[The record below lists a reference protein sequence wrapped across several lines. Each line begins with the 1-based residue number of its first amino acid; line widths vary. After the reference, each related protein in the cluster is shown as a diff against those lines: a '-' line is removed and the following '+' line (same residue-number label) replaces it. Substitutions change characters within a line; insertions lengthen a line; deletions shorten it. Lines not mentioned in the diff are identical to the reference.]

1 MKSWDICYLICDYDY
16 NAYNDLTWYYNHV
29 TQQFQSG
36 PPLVGGR
43 TFHSSGTV
51 IDQETKEKIVAV
63 AGGFNE
69 DSGYLDSTELL
80 IDGEWRQGNSFNT
93 N

>member
-1 MKSWDICYLICDYDY
+1 M
-16 NAYNDLTWYYNHV
+16 
-29 TQQFQSG
+29 
-36 PPLVGGR
+36 VGR
-43 TFHSSGTV
+43 QFHSSGTV

-80 IDGEWRQGNSFNT
+80 IDGEWRQGKSININQIGSFFT
-93 N
+93 KIWIL

>member
-1 MKSWDICYLICDYDY
+1 M
-16 NAYNDLTWYYNHV
+16 V
-29 TQQFQSG
+29 
-36 PPLVGGR
+36 GR

-80 IDGEWRQGNSFNT
+80 IDGEWQQGKSFNA